1 MIKYFKHIENRIL
14 YNLQKL
20 SLLVGEIM
28 DKKRTKEVVEFIISF
43 LIEQTGNDFFDKW
56 KERKKV
62 EKVLKDDSENIKR
75 VFLQLVILIYII

>member
-1 MIKYFKHIENRIL
+1 MKLWIKKE
-14 YNLQKL
+14 QK
-20 SLLVGEIM
+20 
-28 DKKRTKEVVEFIISF
+28 KF

>member
-43 LIEQTGNDFFDKW
+43 LIEQTGNVFFDKW

-62 EKVLKDDSENIKR
+62 VKVLKDEKS
-75 VFLQLVILIYII
+75 FFYS

>member
-56 KERKKV
+56 KERK
-62 EKVLKDDSENIKR
+62 
-75 VFLQLVILIYII
+75 

>member
-56 KERKKV
+56 KERKK
-62 EKVLKDDSENIKR
+62 LR
-75 VFLQLVILIYII
+75 RY